1 VKRIGTVTAASLMA
15 ATMAA
20 TVAAAGGCG
29 SRKPTAAPPAT
40 TWSSGSPSGA
50 ASRPASASPS
60 ASPQTVVEF
69 TVDGVGPYPLG
80 ASLTAL
86 RATPGLDGVTA
97 GGQPCPDNTVAQGT
111 GVWKD
116 VQLRFHKD
124 GTLFLEINR
133 STSIPTPSG
142 AWLGTPVAQLKT
154 IYASVQG
161 EDLTRGTASAYLVTT
176 QSGRA
181 ILFDLAPTKQV
192 TDMIAGDGPYLKA
205 TYLSGAPDYC

>member
-1 VKRIGTVTAASLMA
+1 VKRIGSVIAVGLL
-15 ATMAA
+15 AA

-29 SRKPTAAPPAT
+29 SRKPAAAPPVG
-40 TWSSGSPSGA
+40 TWSSGSGSGA

-60 ASPQTVVEF
+60 PSGSPDTVVEF

-86 RATPGLDGVTA
+86 KAATPGLDGVTT
-97 GGQPCPDNTVAQGT
+97 GGQACPDNTVAQGT
-111 GVWKD
+111 GPWKD

-124 GTLFLEINR
+124 GNLFLEINR
-133 STSIPTPSG
+133 STSVPTPSG
-142 AWLGTPVAQLKT
+142 AWLGTALAQLKT

-161 EDLTRGTASAYLVTT
+161 EDLARGTAAAFLVTT

-181 ILFDLAPTKQV
+181 ILFDLSPTKTV
-192 TDMIAGDGPYLKA
+192 TDMIAGDGPYLRA
-205 TYLSGAPDYC
+205 TYLSGAADYC

>member
-1 VKRIGTVTAASLMA
+1 VKRTGTVMAASLMA

-20 TVAAAGGCG
+20 TVAAAAGCG
-29 SRKPTAAPPAT
+29 SHRQAAAPPVT
-40 TWSSGSPSGA
+40 TGSSGSPTGA
-50 ASRPASASPS
+50 ASGPASASPS

-97 GGQPCPDNTVAQGT
+97 GAQPCPDNTVAQGT
-111 GVWKD
+111 GAWKD
-116 VQLRFHKD
+116 VQLRFHRD

-133 STSIPTPSG
+133 SASIPTPSG
-142 AWLGTPVAQLKT
+142 AWLGTRVAQLKT
-154 IYASVQG
+154 IYASVPG
-161 EDLTRGTASAYLVTT
+161 EDLTRGAASAFLVTT

-181 ILFDLAPTKQV
+181 ILFDLGPTKQV